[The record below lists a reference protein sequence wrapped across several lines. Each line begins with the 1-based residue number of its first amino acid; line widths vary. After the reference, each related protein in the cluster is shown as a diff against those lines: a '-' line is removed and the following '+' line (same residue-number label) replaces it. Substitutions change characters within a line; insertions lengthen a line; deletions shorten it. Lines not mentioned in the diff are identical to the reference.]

1 MKDPS
6 IMPTAAHR
14 PPSTGEQQ
22 LLTAFGQDKL
32 LIELGWAHWLDVQA
46 PYATTPY
53 TTRDVTARYARNGYD
68 WDIHGTLYEPAREAK
83 PGVGFVLFHGGAGS
97 EKELLE
103 TPDGRP
109 GLGAVLAAQG
119 FRCLA
124 ITYPGHYPPGGAWTE
139 SVAERQPWYL
149 LDRKLPIEEIRARN
163 IRCTFN
169 TILQGAGLLT
179 DQHMAG
185 YDLLSFGHSTGGPMS
200 IDLHRFLTRS
210 RIIGIVGWASGGPD
224 GWALEWT
231 DWTGARPPQVHPL
244 ELFARRDA
252 PSFRA
257 AGYEDERDLAPWG
270 GAEEYMVWGDKW
282 KSQMK
287 TALCDNQHCA
297 PIAYLKQYCELTGL
311 PLEEYIDHL
320 RDPDPNWLAK
330 TGVLLLVGERDK
342 NHWYW
347 GEKIEH
353 KQEVF
358 IGKKFEM
365 RTPWTKV
372 VLLERYGHFG
382 YVALHNEKI
391 AYTWLHALEAGYF
404 DFAK

>member
-1 MKDPS
+1 MTTTS
-6 IMPTAAHR
+6 
-14 PPSTGEQQ
+14 GERKYLDDLAGDE
-22 LLTAFGQDKL
+22 LLVNLAW
-32 LIELGWAHWLDVQA
+32 EEWLDIGA
-46 PYATTPY
+46 PFAETAYQ
-53 TTRDVTARYARNGYD
+53 TRDVTTRFARNGYD
-68 WDIHGTLYEPAREAK
+68 WDIHGTLYEPEVEAR
-83 PGVGFVLFHGGAGS
+83 PGIGFVLFHGGAGS

-124 ITYPGHYPPGGAWTE
+124 VTYPGHYPPGGAWVQ
-139 SVAERQPWYL
+139 SVSERQPWYL
-149 LDRKLPIEEIRARN
+149 LDRELPLAEILDRN

-179 DQHMAG
+179 DAHMAG
-185 YDLLSFGHSTGGPMS
+185 YKLISFGHSTGGPMS
-200 IDLHRFLTRS
+200 IDLHRFITKAS
-210 RIIGIVGWASGGPD
+210 IIGIVGWASGGPD

-231 DWTGARPPQVHPL
+231 EWTGARPAGVYPL
-244 ELFARRDA
+244 DLFARRDA

-257 AGYEDERDLAPWG
+257 QGYEDERDLAPWG
-270 GAEEYMVWGDKW
+270 GAEEYMVWGDRF

-287 TALCDNQHCA
+287 TGLCDNQHCA
-297 PIAYLKQYCELTGL
+297 DPSYLQQYCDLTGL
-311 PLEEYIDHL
+311 PLDEFTDHL

-330 TGVLLLVGERDK
+330 TGVLLLVGERDR

-353 KQEVF
+353 KQEMF
-358 IGKKFEM
+358 MGRKFQL
-365 RTPWTKV
+365 RTPWTRV
-372 VLLERYGHFG
+372 VLLPRYSHFG

-391 AYTWLHALEAGYF
+391 AYAWLHALNAGYF
-404 DFAK
+404 SFAD